1 MNKPNI
7 YLALIH
13 HPVINKFGDIITTS
27 ITNLD
32 IHDISRSCLTFEV
45 KNFFIVT
52 PLSSQKQMISRIMKF
67 WQTEA
72 ASNYNAFRSQALNI
86 VRHAD
91 TFDDVIKYIQKQESN
106 DPVVVGTTAIERND
120 QMNYGDFCNEYLA
133 GSSPVLLLFGTGNGL
148 AQSILSEC
156 DLILEPVYGS
166 GQYNHLS
173 VRSAAAIILDR
184 LTSVK

>member
-13 HPVINKFGDIITTS
+13 YPVINKFGDVITTS

-52 PLSSQKQMISRIMKF
+52 PLSSQKEMISRIREF
-67 WQTEA
+67 WQTDA
-72 ASNYNAFRSQALNI
+72 ANNYNSFRSQALGI
-86 VRHAD
+86 VKHAD
-91 TFDDVIKYIQKQESN
+91 TFNDVIKYIQKQESN

-120 QMNYGDFCNEYLA
+120 QINYGDFCKNYLA
-133 GSSPVLLLFGTGNGL
+133 GSTPVLLLFGTGNGL

-156 DLILEPVYGS
+156 DLILKPVKGS

-184 LTSVK
+184 LSSVK

>member
-1 MNKPNI
+1 M
-7 YLALIH
+7 LSAL
-13 HPVINKFGDIITTS
+13 
-27 ITNLD
+27 
-32 IHDISRSCLTFEV
+32 RS
-45 KNFFIVT
+45 
-52 PLSSQKQMISRIMKF
+52 
-67 WQTEA
+67 
-72 ASNYNAFRSQALNI
+72 LNI

-120 QMNYGDFCNEYLA
+120 QINYGDFCKNYLA

-156 DLILEPVYGS
+156 DLILKPVYGS

-184 LTSVK
+184 LTSEK